1 MHCAS
6 RRYLRHF
13 SQLFPSLT
21 SACKIQLR
29 AREFS
34 RLMTLNGDTVDAVND
49 HFLKVSST
57 RKVFSYMKTL
67 ASDDE
72 FRAVILATLK
82 ASGNPALRAA
92 YNKIIDDLDDAETLT
107 CASIQTV
114 CSRQLRRRHRVRAD
128 SPRDRADTPRAT
140 PLSSPAKPDK
150 YKKYKTQGAPDTS
163 PSYVTPSPTTVFG
176 PRTLTKRPASTSWTI
191 LPFSTPSSPRPSLPS
206 RHLARLP
213 VTPMMR
219 GNVQGFV

>member
-1 MHCAS
+1 MS
-6 RRYLRHF
+6 RQVRKELW
-13 SQLFPSLT
+13 
-21 SACKIQLR
+21 
-29 AREFS
+29 
-34 RLMTLNGDTVDAVND
+34 VDQHKDDQNFVGK
-49 HFLKVSST
+49 LKVIDNPRTSFIKDDKNDLISV
-57 RKVFSYMKTL
+57 REYDDGFSDYKSAEAQVET
-67 ASDDE
+67 
-72 FRAVILATLK
+72 
-82 ASGNPALRAA
+82 A

-107 CASIQTV
+107 FASIQTV